1 MKLIMPGIK
10 KFAEDLKQ
18 YFNKINPDKIAK
30 RFYENTYTEL
40 ISTEKKISGTFG
52 NLDWVTIELKKY
64 LYDEPGKNS
73 LYFYRVVIR
82 FHKNIYYNSF
92 LKLVFDDAD
101 NATRFFS
108 NLAAY
113 AEKSIKVKFR
123 ENT

>member
-1 MKLIMPGIK
+1 MNIIMAGIK

-18 YFNKINPDKIAK
+18 YFNKINHNKIAK

-40 ISTEKKISGTFG
+40 ITTEKKISGTFG
-52 NLDWVTIELKKY
+52 NLDRVTIELKKY
-64 LYDEPGKNS
+64 LYDEPGKTS

-82 FHKNIYYNSF
+82 FDKNVYYNSF

-108 NLAAY
+108 NLVVY
-113 AEKSIKVKFR
+113 VEKSINVNFR
-123 ENT
+123 ENI